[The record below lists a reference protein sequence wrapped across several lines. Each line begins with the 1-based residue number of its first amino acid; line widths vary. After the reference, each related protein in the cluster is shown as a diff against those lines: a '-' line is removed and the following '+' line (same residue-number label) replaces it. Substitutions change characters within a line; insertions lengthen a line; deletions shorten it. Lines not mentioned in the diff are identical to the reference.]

1 MSVAARSIG
10 EAFVTIAGRDRVR
23 DDAASLTASTIDG
36 LRPRWVVRPASLEQL
51 SRVLALAC
59 DGRLAVVPR
68 GAGSSLEL
76 GSPPSRVDVV
86 LDLTGLDQVIEY
98 NPDDLTITVQAGISA
113 GALAARLAPHRQ
125 WLALDPPGVASRTV
139 GGIVATNA
147 SGPRRVRYGTSRDL
161 LLGVRFVQAD
171 GVVTWGGS
179 KVVKSVSG
187 YDVPKLMV
195 GALGTLGVLAEVT
208 LRLHP
213 LPETERSWLVL
224 FENARAAQALVE
236 RVIDSALQ
244 PSRLELFNERALR
257 DISAESAA
265 AGVAVSVGSVDQA
278 VREQGER
285 LTALAGSS
293 AGRIVPLP
301 DGFWSQAEAAM
312 APSQSSTV
320 LHVAALSDRLAGT
333 VGAIEDAF
341 GTVAPRAEV
350 RLSGCA
356 ALGTLRVLV
365 SGATASETAAVT
377 MRVRALVA
385 EVGGSVVIARGSVEL
400 RRSVDPWGPVEP
412 QALALMRALRDE
424 FDPGRVLNPGRYVGG
439 L

>member
-125 WLALDPPGVASRTV
+125 WLALDPPGVAARTL
-139 GGIVATNA
+139 GGIAATNA

-213 LPETERSWLVL
+213 LPETERTWLIV
-224 FENARAAQALVE
+224 FRTPAHAQECVAALL
-236 RVIDSALQ
+236 DSTVQ
-244 PSRLELFNERALR
+244 TSRLEIL
-257 DISAESAA
+257 D
-265 AGVAVSVGSVDQA
+265 
-278 VREQGER
+278 
-285 LTALAGSS
+285 
-293 AGRIVPLP
+293 
-301 DGFWSQAEAAM
+301 
-312 APSQSSTV
+312 
-320 LHVAALSDRLAGT
+320 
-333 VGAIEDAF
+333 
-341 GTVAPRAEV
+341 
-350 RLSGCA
+350 
-356 ALGTLRVLV
+356 
-365 SGATASETAAVT
+365 
-377 MRVRALVA
+377 
-385 EVGGSVVIARGSVEL
+385 
-400 RRSVDPWGPVEP
+400 
-412 QALALMRALRDE
+412 
-424 FDPGRVLNPGRYVGG
+424 GRVLAACSLPVTAVALAVSIGTVEPAVRAQEG
-439 L
+439 LVRAIVQRAQGTVQTMGASFWK